1 MIVGIGTDIIKI
13 ARLAQSIERFGER
26 FLQKI
31 FTMEEI
37 KLCSTKVNVAACL
50 AKRFAAKE
58 AFVKALGTGM
68 SQGIWFTDIQVM
80 HNPEGCPELLCSGAA
95 EQRLATL
102 GNISIHVS
110 LSDEA
115 EFAVAF
121 VIIEKTI
128 QVSSQ

>member
-1 MIVGIGTDIIKI
+1 MIVGVGSDIVKM
-13 ARLAQSIERFGER
+13 ARLAQSVERFGER

-31 FTMEEI
+31 FTADEI
-37 KLCSTKVNVAACL
+37 QSCSSKANVIACL

-68 SQGIWFTDIQVM
+68 TQGIWFTDIQVI
-80 HNPEGCPELLCSGAA
+80 HDPWGRPGLLCSGGA

-102 GNISIHVS
+102 GNVSVHLS

-115 EFAVAF
+115 EYAVAF
-121 VIIEKTI
+121 VIIETTN
-128 QVSSQ
+128 QVSSR